1 MDTLESL
8 EKEKWGEPEY
18 NSHLVIECHR
28 LRKIPISQFTTE
40 NLRIM
45 IGQGISLGILIP
57 LALQILLK
65 NPFSSGDGYSGDLLN
80 AVLGIEWSYWENHQ
94 EQFDTLQ
101 DIMGLV
107 EEQVLFAKNDL
118 LPAWNRYFK

>member
-18 NSHLVIECHR
+18 DSHLVIECHR
-28 LRKIPISQFTTE
+28 LRKIPISQFTIE

-45 IGQGISLGILIP
+45 IGQGLSLEILVP
-57 LALQILLK
+57 LALQILVE
-65 NPFSSGDGYSGDLLN
+65 NPFSSGDGYCGDLLN
-80 AVLGIEWSYWENHQ
+80 AVLNTEWSYWETHQ

-101 DIMGLV
+101 EIMGLV
-107 EEQVLFAKNDL
+107 KEQVLLAKNDL

>member
-18 NSHLVIECHR
+18 DSHLVIECHR
-28 LRKIPISQFTTE
+28 LRKVPISQFTAE

-45 IGQGISLGILIP
+45 IGQGLSLETLVP
-57 LALQILLK
+57 LALKTLVE

-80 AVLGIEWSYWENHQ
+80 AVLGLEWNYWKANQ
-94 EQFDTLQ
+94 KQFDTLQ
-101 DIMGLV
+101 DIMMLV
-107 EEQVLFAKNDL
+107 EEQVLLAQNDL